1 MTCIVCGSE
10 SEVENQT
17 CDRACSYVLRSSVRV
32 LRGSPNRQANKTT
45 VKVFLKALQILGE
58 EEVWVSGG
66 DLASRC
72 GASTHSLM
80 RALKFAKPYGV
91 KTRFEG
97 PPVKALTY
105 RLEVPITSLS
115 EVVGS
120 ERIDKARS
128 VFLK

>member
-17 CDRACSYVLRSSVRV
+17 CDRACSYVLRSSVR
-32 LRGSPNRQANKTT
+32 

-80 RALKFAKPYGV
+80 RALKFAKPSVV